1 MPIPKFLT
9 NIIGGKASDIV
20 TSLGGV
26 VDKFVQTKEE
36 KDAANLAIQEAVN
49 KHLEAMEVEATKQ
62 LEIVL
67 KDIDSARNREIQIA
81 TSEKAPLLNK
91 IIAPLLAILI
101 LGSCFLFWYFM
112 LFVEIPK
119 DKEVMIAG
127 VVGSLTTLSMG
138 VVGYY
143 FGSSQGSANK
153 QKQLDSIMNR

>member
-62 LEIVL
+62 LEAEYAAITERW
-67 KDIDSARNREIQIA
+67 KADMESDSWLAKNTR
-81 TSEKAPLLNK
+81 PLVMLS
-91 IIAPLLAILI
+91 LL
-101 LGSCFLFWYFM
+101 GFLFLLITFDS
-112 LFVEIPK
+112 LNIKFEVK
-119 DKEVMIAG
+119 DSYITLMETLLIT
-127 VVGSLTTLSMG
+127 VV
-138 VVGYY
+138 VAY
-143 FGSSQGSANK
+143 FGSRGVEKFQTIRNSR
-153 QKQLDSIMNR
+153 QK